1 MKIAIVGAGISGL
14 FTGLILKYDKNY
26 NVKIFEKSNRIG
38 GRIQLVEFAGQ
49 DVIAGAGIGRDQDKL
64 LKKLCKNLGLNLKDK
79 QYHAEFE
86 HTSKPIDISV
96 VLDKLKSNLHKLERS
111 TETFKE
117 FATKILGQKT
127 YEKFL
132 FATGETDY
140 ENADVIDTIYNYGF
154 KNYTSAGFGG
164 ISIDWK
170 KLLESFEEKL
180 IDEIELES
188 DVKEFKIQKN
198 GKIKINNEIF
208 DKMILAVPIN
218 EMRKLL
224 PKKKILSAIKLQPFV
239 RLYVQ
244 LDVPLNVKKSF
255 IKTRDPFQKIIVIN
269 KEKLIYQISYSD
281 NNVAREWKKVKNIK
295 ETVENGILDIFKQK
309 VNVLQHRLIYWKS
322 GTHYFEPLS
331 DDFQDRDDFLKQAQH
346 PYKNVFCVGEGLS
359 NNQGWC
365 EGALE
370 SVVEIIE
377 LI

>member
-1 MKIAIVGAGISGL
+1 M
-14 FTGLILKYDKNY
+14 
-26 NVKIFEKSNRIG
+26 
-38 GRIQLVEFAGQ
+38 
-49 DVIAGAGIGRDQDKL
+49 
-64 LKKLCKNLGLNLKDK
+64 KKLCKTLDVKLKGK

-96 VLDKLKSNLHKLERS
+96 VLNKLKNNLSKLERS
-111 TETFKE
+111 SETFKE

-140 ENADVIDTIYNYGF
+140 ENADVIDTLYHYGF
-154 KNYTSAGFGG
+154 ENYTSAGFGG

-170 KLLESFEEKL
+170 KFLESFEEKL
-180 IDEIELES
+180 GDEIELES

-208 DKMILAVPIN
+208 DKIILAVPIN

-224 PKKKILSAIKLQPFV
+224 PEKTILSGIKSQPFV
-239 RLYVQ
+239 RLYVK
-244 LDVPLNVKKSF
+244 LDVKLKVKKHF
-255 IKTRDPFQKIIVIN
+255 IKTREPFQKIIVIN
-269 KEKLIYQISYSD
+269 EEKLIYQISYSD
-281 NNVAREWKKVKNIK
+281 NNVAKEWKQVENIRK
-295 ETVENGILDIFKQK
+295 TVENGILDIFNQK
-309 VNVLQHRLIYWKS
+309 VNVLEHKLIYWKS
-322 GTHYFEPLS
+322 GTHYFKPLS
-331 DDFQDRDDFLKQAQH
+331 DDFKDRDDFLEQVQH
-346 PYKNVFCVGEGLS
+346 PYKNVFCVGEAFS

-377 LI
+377 SI